1 LRDTINTIN
10 TVRAKVGVNPVVS
23 VNYFNCTNWTYRLTK
38 IAGNTLAGN
47 FVSHDYSPYYI
58 RAWGMGEDEGGRGK
72 GEGGKGK
79 YFFFKSPLPFTLF
92 SFSNPQSL
100 VFIP

>member
-58 RAWGMGEDEGGRGK
+58 RAWGAWGRQCGL
-72 GEGGKGK
+72 GV
-79 YFFFKSPLPFTLF
+79 SP
-92 SFSNPQSL
+92 SGASA
-100 VFIP
+100 VIGDWK